1 MGCRQ
6 VDNKRGLTWK
16 IYYGDGQTYSSLDGA
31 IEDTP
36 TTDVQVII
44 LIDRDHGWT
53 TQTGTDYYVWDNRG
67 NGPRWWGV
75 DYPGYIDYLIEPG
88 WKKVLLGRT
97 IPSDIFNS
105 IYKRA
110 SEDPD
115 FPKKTSFSN
124 KERKA

>member
-1 MGCRQ
+1 MGHDK
-6 VDNKRGLTWK
+6 VDNKRRLTWK
-16 IYYGDGQTYSSLDGA
+16 IYYGDDRTCSSLDGA
-31 IEDTP
+31 VEDTP
-36 TTDVQVII
+36 VRDVQVII
-44 LIDRDHGWT
+44 LIDQDHGWT
-53 TQTGTDYYVWDNRG
+53 TQAGTDYYVWDDRG
-67 NGPRWWGV
+67 NGSRWWGV

-97 IPSDIFNS
+97 ISSNRFNE

-124 KERKA
+124 RERKA